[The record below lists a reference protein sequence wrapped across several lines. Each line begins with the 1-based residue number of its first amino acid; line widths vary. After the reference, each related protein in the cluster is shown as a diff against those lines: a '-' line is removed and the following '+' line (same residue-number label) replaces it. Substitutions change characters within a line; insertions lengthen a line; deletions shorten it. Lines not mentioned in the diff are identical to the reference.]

1 MIMRA
6 QSSSSMTP
14 VIQAVTEKIF
24 KAVATRRWRSGC
36 GARGVVAWACGAWV
50 FGVCGLVELFSG
62 DVLSGV
68 VLTFITFLGAK
79 IFWAL
84 AA

>member
-1 MIMRA
+1 M
-6 QSSSSMTP
+6 
-14 VIQAVTEKIF
+14 IQAVTEKIF
-24 KAVATRRWRSGC
+24 RALATRRWRSGC
-36 GARGVVAWACGAWV
+36 GARVVFAGALEAAALAAGV
-50 FGVCGLVELFSG
+50 LVGLFSG
-62 DVLSGV
+62 VVLSGV

>member
-6 QSSSSMTP
+6 QSKSSMTP

-36 GARGVVAWACGAWV
+36 GARGVVAGACGAWA